1 MSHMNWEE
9 FEEHLRQAIKAQ
21 PRGFQTQLAEKL
33 GVKPPSIAG
42 YTTRGKSIPP
52 GHISTILQ
60 LLNLEIKMQTKSQTH
75 TEHS

>member
-1 MSHMNWEE
+1 MSRMNWEE
-9 FEEHLRQAIKAQ
+9 FEDYLRQAIKAQ

-60 LLNLEIKMQTKSQTH
+60 LLNLEIKVQVKPTAH